1 MTFDDK
7 IKTIADACAADYTG
21 MADYSS
27 LEECIKAAIHELEAS
42 AGNHPSATKQII
54 DYIDGFYVSGNSV
67 PVDRPWISAESWG
80 VAKEL
85 LALGLPLEH
94 DLIERE
100 CVYRKKLT
108 AYGDETR
115 AKSPLQE
122 RIGAS
127 KSTEAIKSLPQ
138 PNNS

>member
-1 MTFDDK
+1 MTELDEAFERWLRTVYLRTPGELK
-7 IKTIADACAADYTG
+7 LVKDAWYAGIRAF
-21 MADYSS
+21 AEQEK
-27 LEECIKAAIHELEAS
+27 LIVHELEAS
-42 AGNHPSATKQII
+42 AGNHPSATQQII

-67 PVDRPWISAESWG
+67 PVDRPWINAESWG

-115 AKSPLQE
+115 AKSPLRE
-122 RIGAS
+122 RLESSESA
-127 KSTEAIKSLPQ
+127 
-138 PNNS
+138 